1 MLELQLL
8 PYFCGRSIN
17 SYIKSPTAF
26 IANING
32 PVRAIRSWVG
42 ANDAPLSQ
50 VDLISY
56 EQKEELTN
64 YKRSRSLPGGL
75 FYNNF
80 DVSIF
85 ITLHEGVFYQLFVR
99 LSSAT
104 TFEPISGNIDV
115 PLGKY

>member
-1 MLELQLL
+1 MKILTGNSNGKNIWGMLELQLL

-85 ITLHEGVFYQLFVR
+85 IVFSHIIIIPNQKSWNVL
-99 LSSAT
+99 
-104 TFEPISGNIDV
+104 
-115 PLGKY
+115 